1 MELEEHYAKAM
12 AEVICSMMGLGNM
25 MGGYSCNRVQVF
37 AYPVMVKMPTHL
49 SEEWAH
55 PSHLEHEPLDGLGF
69 EGGVG
74 REELSAALF
83 CQVEEDGTALEH
95 VERLPSCAK

>member
-1 MELEEHYAKAM
+1 MLIPFESRCPPA
-12 AEVICSMMGLGNM
+12 
-25 MGGYSCNRVQVF
+25 
-37 AYPVMVKMPTHL
+37 HL

-74 REELSAALF
+74 REELSAALL
-83 CQVEEDGTALEH
+83 CQVQQDGAALEH
-95 VERLPSCAK
+95 VERLASCVQSACDTCHVSEKMK